1 VALPACGADDLP
13 AGLPVARLV
22 AEPAKVIKLYA
33 CAEYSQAEQFLPANC
48 DWYGASGLGRIEVQ
62 LALAEAVLLG
72 IGLLAVWLG
81 RLRTGEPGPA
91 DPAGGRG
98 LRRSGPVAAGSLLA
112 ALAGLAAG
120 VVGSGYEASPL
131 PAIGLALFGAGAV
144 GLGWSLRA
152 TGRSGYGWLTI
163 ALGGLGLLGAIDRGL
178 TMIPFIPVPP
188 SLLRIL
194 LELVWVGWTVLVVS
208 RPVERET
215 PGLNPSSPTGG
226 L

>member
-1 VALPACGADDLP
+1 
-13 AGLPVARLV
+13 
-22 AEPAKVIKLYA
+22 
-33 CAEYSQAEQFLPANC
+33 
-48 DWYGASGLGRIEVQ
+48 
-62 LALAEAVLLG
+62 
-72 IGLLAVWLG
+72 
-81 RLRTGEPGPA
+81 
-91 DPAGGRG
+91 
-98 LRRSGPVAAGSLLA
+98 VAAGSLLA
-112 ALAGLAAG
+112 ALAGLAVG

-144 GLGWSLRA
+144 GLGWSLLA

-215 PGLNPSSPTGG
+215 PGLDPSSPTEG